1 MINQNNKPRIQSWI
15 PPSFVWTMVPD
26 IFLINV
32 PVNDPNVV
40 EFLSTGMRE
49 VQVQGPKITAKA
61 LAAWMGSESLQGQ
74 LFEAVWHQGRL
85 KPIGIR
91 IKSGMK
97 VEAYCHGVFLLP
109 DQKNLCVVV
118 GRFKPVIT
126 DEWISSQLKVESD
139 ALLLEHQSKTADFKE
154 RMKIK
159 EKSDKDF
166 YSRNSLM
173 EQAGNVANA
182 YLAME
187 KFHQEPILTAERL
200 LHLLPCAAKFP
211 LPSSGDP
218 DKIARSASAAIA
230 ASNWLPPR
238 EGSYTGLIPSTA
250 SRKEQGLVSW
260 VPYLGLPSYPEIRWA
275 VQGRLPV
282 ALLKP
287 RINDISKPKF
297 DAGTQSID
305 ETVQMP
311 FDATVEVPGFEIDA
325 TDLKDAL
332 EDIHLDQSD
341 LRNRVDDVRKGLGDQ
356 GFEAIAWFQPYH
368 VWTEDT
374 WGIYFDARAI
384 DDLALSFI
392 EDCKSQHIRIS
403 HSLAARLAFGLIC
416 EHELFHAKVEAALS
430 WQELNALEP
439 RHLRYSKNVYQALRE
454 TPEWL
459 EEALANWSAWN
470 WFNGPSMQTEVSQ
483 SGIDSQVLSRVV
495 ETYLDLSPPGYREW
509 RLGKQNATWRIFTNQ
524 LITGSP
530 KSPARGVGLP
540 TESILASLPP
550 YDFKLSDIPMRFV
563 GSGDIA
569 SRLQSHPA
577 TFHVPPRRE
586 LEKALKHFK
595 HSLNAAGG
603 KGGHQ
608 KWTGPDQRAF
618 ILPTRDP
625 VSPGVFKTF
634 LNHVGINKAEYVQDV
649 RPNL

>member
-15 PPSFVWTMVPD
+15 PPNFAWTMVPD

-40 EFLSTGMRE
+40 EFLSMGMRE
-49 VQVQGPKITAKA
+49 VLVQGPKKIAKA
-61 LAAWMGSESLQGQ
+61 LAVWMDAESLRGQ
-74 LFEAVWHQGRL
+74 LFEAVWHPGKL

-109 DQKNLCVVV
+109 DQENLCVVV
-118 GRFKPVIT
+118 GRSKPFT
-126 DEWISSQLKVESD
+126 SDAWIPSQLKAESD
-139 ALLLEHQSKTADFKE
+139 KLLLEHQSKTAEFDE
-154 RMKIK
+154 RMKLK
-159 EKSDKDF
+159 EKSDNDF
-166 YSRNSLM
+166 YASN
-173 EQAGNVANA
+173 AGMDKGKNVADA
-182 YLAME
+182 FLGME
-187 KFHQEPILTAERL
+187 KLFQAPILTAERL
-200 LHLLPCAAKFP
+200 LNLLPCAAKFP
-211 LPSSGDP
+211 LPSSIDP
-218 DKIARSASAAIA
+218 DKIARSALAAIA
-230 ASNWLPPR
+230 ASTLLPSR
-238 EGSYTGLIPSTA
+238 NGSYAGIIPSNA

-260 VPYLGLPSYPEIRWA
+260 FSYVGLPSYPEIRWA
-275 VQGRLPV
+275 VQGRLPS
-282 ALLKP
+282 ALFKP
-287 RINDISKPKF
+287 RLNDISRPKF
-297 DAGTQSID
+297 DDSTQPID
-305 ETVQMP
+305 ETVQIP
-311 FDATVEVPGFEIDA
+311 IDATVEVPVFEIDV

-332 EDIHLDQSD
+332 DDIQLDQSD
-341 LRNRVDDVRKGLGDQ
+341 YRNRVDGVRNGLGGQ

-368 VWTEDT
+368 VWTEGT

-384 DDLALSFI
+384 DNLALSFI
-392 EDCKSQHIRIS
+392 DECKSQKIRIS
-403 HSLAARLAFGLIC
+403 HNLAAKLAFGLTC

-470 WFNGPSMQTEVSQ
+470 WFNGSSMQAEVTQ
-483 SGIDSQVLSRVV
+483 SGIDAQVLSRVV

-530 KSPARGVGLP
+530 KSPARGFGLP
-540 TESILASLPP
+540 TESMLAGPTP
-550 YDFKLSDIPMRFV
+550 YDFMPSDIPMRFV

-569 SRLQSHPA
+569 NRLQSHPA

-625 VSPGVFKTF
+625 VSSGVFKTF